1 MACMDEQHCNSIDFV
16 HNDGPA
22 LSHFSRETLWFI
34 WFLCLDR
41 SFYKLAIR
49 LFLRLRE
56 WTRMIY
62 LQSIFAT
69 VVDPVLCDFMY
80 TTWFCLEHVS
90 LYFLFTFPVPSIDF
104 RFTFPVG
111 TSGCTAALYASLT
124 SRDLLMTSTNHAQDC
139 SEMPSKIRRTNVRKR
154 YLCLKTI
161 FNPYQIR
168 IQKISVSPF
177 FLPFKNRCNAVIFTL
192 FTHNVKK
199 IKGTAHKKLWFW
211 RYV

>member
-1 MACMDEQHCNSIDFV
+1 
-16 HNDGPA
+16 
-22 LSHFSRETLWFI
+22 
-34 WFLCLDR
+34 
-41 SFYKLAIR
+41 
-49 LFLRLRE
+49 
-56 WTRMIY
+56 MIY

-111 TSGCTAALYASLT
+111 TFGCTAALYASLT

-177 FLPFKNRCNAVIFTL
+177 SCHLKIGVMRSYLRCLHITSEDQRCRSQKMVILTVCVNKPL
-192 FTHNVKK
+192 RSN
-199 IKGTAHKKLWFW
+199 
-211 RYV
+211 